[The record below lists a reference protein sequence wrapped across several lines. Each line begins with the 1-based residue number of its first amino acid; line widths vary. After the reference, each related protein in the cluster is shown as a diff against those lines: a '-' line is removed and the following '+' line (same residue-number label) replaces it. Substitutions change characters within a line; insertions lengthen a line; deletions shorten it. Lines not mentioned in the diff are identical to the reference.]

1 MTRELAQ
8 KKLKEREDDTSSDSN
23 EEVKNEPV
31 SEEVKVEVKVEAVD
45 TECTEN
51 VVQVTA
57 ATNESAK

>member
-23 EEVKNEPV
+23 EEVKDEPV
-31 SEEVKVEVKVEAVD
+31 SEEVKVEAVD

-51 VVQVTA
+51 IVQVTA
-57 ATNESAK
+57 AAKESAK

>member
-31 SEEVKVEVKVEAVD
+31 SEEVKVEAVD

-51 VVQVTA
+51 IVQVTA
-57 ATNESAK
+57 AAKESAK